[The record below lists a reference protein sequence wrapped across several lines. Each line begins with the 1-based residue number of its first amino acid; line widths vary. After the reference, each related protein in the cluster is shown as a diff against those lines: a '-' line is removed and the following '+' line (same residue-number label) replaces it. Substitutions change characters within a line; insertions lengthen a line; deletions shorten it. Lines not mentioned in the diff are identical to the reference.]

1 VDRCAFFSLLQRE
14 KLKSYSEIFSAAC
27 SGSPVTLADSGQ
39 SALLSAEMLGS
50 LPAEKAESSAHFS
63 ALFRFF
69 SGIYAETARNSAEKA
84 E

>member
-1 VDRCAFFSLLQRE
+1 
-14 KLKSYSEIFSAAC
+14 
-27 SGSPVTLADSGQ
+27 
-39 SALLSAEMLGS
+39 MLGS

-69 SGIYAETARNSAEKA
+69 SGISAETARNSAEKA